1 MDEDFKWFK
10 IDKISYEQFLQ
21 VAVSAAPAG
30 ALTAGEV
37 VSPLD
42 VHPTEGKE
50 KVGCQ
55 DMIIETSSSAIRMAE
70 RLKLRT

>member
-1 MDEDFKWFK
+1 MDEDFKWIK
-10 IDKISYEQFLQ
+10 IDEITYEQFLQ
-21 VAVSAAPAG
+21 IAVAAAPAG

-50 KVGCQ
+50 RAGCQ
-55 DMIIETSSSAIRMAE
+55 DMTIETSSSAIRMAE